1 MRESPELEHLMST
14 MVWVLIAV
22 VVLAVVVYFMSRK
35 PEAALPPKEE
45 PEPKK
50 LEPAEKKPAVEKK
63 PAAVEKKPE
72 PKALP
77 KGDEEP
83 APAKRVEVTEAK
95 VDKAEPPPAKPST
108 PPKPRIDEDFGK
120 PVVFDPATVRKGLAR
135 TRGGMMARLADLIRG
150 RKVIDPSL
158 LQEIEEVLLTSDV
171 GVKTTQK
178 LIERLH
184 ERLERKELDDE
195 EKVWSAL
202 RAEAQEILGKGGRL
216 RLKEK
221 PEVVLVV
228 GVNGSGKTTTIGK
241 LASKLKA
248 QGKSVV
254 LGAGD
259 TFRAAAV
266 QQLEVWG
273 EREGATVMK
282 GKEGADPSAVLFD
295 AVTKA
300 KEIGADVVL
309 CDTAGRLQ
317 TKTNLMEELSKIRR
331 TIAKALDGAPHETLL
346 VLDSTNGQNA
356 IQQARLF
363 MESVPL
369 TGIVLTKLDGTAKG
383 GVILAIADELGLPV
397 RYIGIGE
404 RAADLREFDPAEFV
418 EALFAS
424 RDALSTEA
432 A

>member
-1 MRESPELEHLMST
+1 MST

-22 VVLAVVVYFMSRK
+22 VVLAVVVYLLTRK
-35 PEAALPPKEE
+35 PEPELPAK
-45 PEPKK
+45 PEPKA
-50 LEPAEKKPAVEKK
+50 LEPAEKKPAVKLE
-63 PAAVEKKPE
+63 AKPE
-72 PKALP
+72 PK
-77 KGDEEP
+77 P
-83 APAKRVEVTEAK
+83 AEKRVEAKREAPAEKIEAK
-95 VDKAEPPPAKPST
+95 VEKREERVEPQVSPPPAKP
-108 PPKPRIDEDFGK
+108 KLEEDFGK
-120 PVVFDPATVRKGLAR
+120 PAVFDPATVRRGLAR

-150 RKVIDPSL
+150 RKVVDPAL

-171 GVKTTQK
+171 GVKTSQK

-195 EKVWSAL
+195 DKVWAAL

-216 RLKEK
+216 KLREK

-228 GVNGSGKTTTIGK
+228 GVNGSGKTTSIGK

-273 EREGATVMK
+273 EREGATVVR

-300 KEIGADVVL
+300 KDTAADVVL

-317 TKTNLMEELSKIRR
+317 TKTNLMEELAKIRR
-331 TIAKALDGAPHETLL
+331 TIAKAMDGAPHETLL
-346 VLDSTNGQNA
+346 VLDATNGQNA

-363 MESVPL
+363 METIEL
-369 TGIVLTKLDGTAKG
+369 TGIILTKLDGTAKG

-404 RAADLREFDPAEFV
+404 RAADLREFDAAEFV

-424 RDALSTEA
+424 RDALSNEA